1 MSIKRGYEDGS
12 ANRRLKEIRSDSFLK
27 MAGFRVGDKR
37 SFDKEFPHF
46 REPVEIGHFSLD
58 ISRTFHC
65 DKSQLKYFIKPKDFK
80 NVRFDLTKGYSEMI
94 KKDETKTERINDI
107 LRWILRNKET
117 FNLAAEGKS
126 ADSETIRNLNTDFI
140 CWRGL
145 LTKLLCTPYENRD
158 DWKIA
163 VTLHNGTYY
172 LCEFDTEAKKKEKAE
187 RTERQEE
194 MCCWGWKF
202 EQYLTAD
209 SPEGKPSPEAVFNN
223 CEAFGTVVRSRLAS
237 HSLVFSG
244 EVDAID
250 VDPRTG
256 KSHYVEFKTSRE
268 FSHPGQHVSFKR
280 YKLIKMWAQS
290 FLVGIPE
297 IVCGFRDDE
306 GTVHR
311 LETFQTNKIPYV
323 AKDIRYPWKANVC
336 FNFLDQF
343 LLYIKATVKEDNH
356 RLVHLFEW
364 NPGMDVQCTKLALD
378 SDYTFLPDWYIN
390 S

>member
-223 CEAFGTVVRSRLAS
+223 CEAFGTVVR
-237 HSLVFSG
+237 
-244 EVDAID
+244 
-250 VDPRTG
+250 
-256 KSHYVEFKTSRE
+256 
-268 FSHPGQHVSFKR
+268 

-378 SDYTFLPDWYIN
+378 SDYTFLPDWFIEG
-390 S
+390 